1 MKRSARELERGGA
14 LLLKR
19 DFGSP
24 KVEWSIILFILSTYF
39 YFYFIFNNAINWSV
53 SAVEEGVV
61 RRRVV
66 HIFIYIFI
74 NCSYTLLFVL
84 VVFRQQIR
92 WPSVWEVSWRTFSP
106 YRAILIRK

>member
-24 KVEWSIILFILSTYF
+24 KVEWSIILFILFIYF

-53 SAVEEGVV
+53 SAVE
-61 RRRVV
+61 
-66 HIFIYIFI
+66 
-74 NCSYTLLFVL
+74 
-84 VVFRQQIR
+84 
-92 WPSVWEVSWRTFSP
+92 
-106 YRAILIRK
+106 